1 MVWPPKDRAV
11 KAEDSLV
18 SALKQEKFVT
28 PLTPE
33 QCRAARGLLDWPQ
46 VRLGAKAGL
55 SEGTV
60 RDFEKGRRVPVAGK
74 LVAMRCALEMAG
86 VAFLGDGETAHGG
99 PGVRL
104 MKNPAPRTHLRDGEA
119 GIIENSEM

>member
-1 MVWPPKDRAV
+1 M
-11 KAEDSLV
+11 
-18 SALKQEKFVT
+18 
-28 PLTPE
+28 TPE

-60 RDFEKGRRVPVAGK
+60 RDFEKGKRVPVAGK
-74 LVAMRCALEMAG
+74 LVAMRSALELAG
-86 VAFLGDGETAHGG
+86 VAFLGDGEIFPGG
-99 PGVRL
+99 VGVRL
-104 MKNPAPRTHLRDGEA
+104 KNHTPAPMQVRDGEA